1 MELHRIYLRYYP
13 PGMFK
18 LKQNLILT
26 KNKNQ
31 NRIIITGIGLSF
43 IIDEKECIK
52 MIDCLDLNIRY
63 FLSVKIHGSTF
74 SNPFSNIF
82 STNIEQFARELCANE
97 TLLTE
102 EYLPEVRIT
111 LDKLQ
116 KKLKQPVKNKFYHF
130 KSLKTNILP
139 LTNVAF
145 NKEGNR

>member
-1 MELHRIYLRYYP
+1 M
-13 PGMFK
+13 
-18 LKQNLILT
+18 
-26 KNKNQ
+26 
-31 NRIIITGIGLSF
+31 
-43 IIDEKECIK
+43 
-52 MIDCLDLNIRY
+52 
-63 FLSVKIHGSTF
+63 KIHSSIFT
-74 SNPFSNIF
+74 NPFKKNF

-97 TLLTE
+97 TLLTD